1 MGRLANQTIASVR
14 WSVLSQVVRLFTRT
28 GTMIVLTRLIAP
40 REFGLMSMAA
50 VFTGFLDLFTEL
62 GTTSALIQ
70 KDTLTPRLLS
80 TTFWANIAFGFL
92 AGGATFATA
101 PLVAAFYGQPRL
113 VPVLE
118 LLSVGFAITS
128 LSLVQ
133 RALRSRELA
142 FRNIS
147 IAEAVAAIAGSAAAI
162 ALAAAGYGVYSLV
175 GLVIVMSAVTTL
187 LLWLMSDWRPTAE
200 FALGDLRSISGF
212 SANLMAYNIVN
223 YLGRNVDY
231 LLIGRFLG
239 AQQLGYYTLAYNLL
253 LFPVQYVTLTVGRVT
268 FPVYASIQDDNRRLA
283 NAYLRVAGT
292 LAALSFPLMLGLLA
306 VCDVFVRT
314 VYGARWAPAIPVVA
328 ILAPVGL
335 IQSISAMNG
344 SVYKAKGRADL
355 MLRVG
360 GGFSAVAVASFFLGL
375 RFGMVGVAA
384 AYAVTAIV
392 LFGYPL
398 FSIPLR
404 LIGLR
409 FADLLRAIRYPL
421 AASVTMIAGLGLL
434 RLAVPQL
441 ASAGAAG
448 LLVLVAAGSA
458 LYFGAIVVLNRSQL
472 REMWLLIRPAAT

>member
-80 TTFWANIAFGFL
+80 TTFWANIAFAFL

-133 RALRSRELA
+133 RALLSRELA

-162 ALAAAGYGVYSLV
+162 
-175 GLVIVMSAVTTL
+175 
-187 LLWLMSDWRPTAE
+187 
-200 FALGDLRSISGF
+200 ALGDLRSISGF

-292 LAALSFPLMLGLLA
+292 LA
-306 VCDVFVRT
+306 
-314 VYGARWAPAIPVVA
+314 
-328 ILAPVGL
+328 
-335 IQSISAMNG
+335 
-344 SVYKAKGRADL
+344 
-355 MLRVG
+355 
-360 GGFSAVAVASFFLGL
+360 
-375 RFGMVGVAA
+375 
-384 AYAVTAIV
+384 
-392 LFGYPL
+392 
-398 FSIPLR
+398 
-404 LIGLR
+404 
-409 FADLLRAIRYPL
+409 
-421 AASVTMIAGLGLL
+421 
-434 RLAVPQL
+434 
-441 ASAGAAG
+441 
-448 LLVLVAAGSA
+448 
-458 LYFGAIVVLNRSQL
+458 
-472 REMWLLIRPAAT
+472 

>member
-118 LLSVGFAITS
+118 LL
-128 LSLVQ
+128 
-133 RALRSRELA
+133 SRELA

>member
-133 RALRSRELA
+133 RALLSR
-142 FRNIS
+142 
-147 IAEAVAAIAGSAAAI
+147 
-162 ALAAAGYGVYSLV
+162 
-175 GLVIVMSAVTTL
+175 
-187 LLWLMSDWRPTAE
+187 E

-212 SANLMAYNIVN
+212 SANLMAYNIEN